1 MNAPQRTF
9 IIAEAG
15 VNHNGSIET
24 ALSLV
29 DEAHRAGADCIKFQ
43 TFRARKLLTRSAVKA
58 EYQKQTTA
66 ADESQYE
73 MIRKLELS
81 EADHRLLIE
90 RCRECGV
97 EFLSSPFDEESAD
110 LLESLGVARF
120 KVPSGEMTNLPFL
133 RHLARKQKPLIL
145 STGMSTLGEV
155 EAAVSTMRAAG
166 NDRVTLLHC
175 VTEYPAPFD
184 QINLRAMRTLSLSFG
199 LPVGY
204 SDHTPGIEI
213 AVAAVALGAKVIEK
227 HFTLDRNM
235 EGPDHR
241 ASLEPQELRQMVR
254 SIRNVEA
261 SLGSGIKAPAA
272 CEIANRSVARKSLV
286 AARSIRK
293 GRRLAAADI
302 AVKRPGH
309 GVQPQDIDKVIG
321 LEVTCDLDADEVI
334 TWESFK

>member
-1 MNAPQRTF
+1 M
-9 IIAEAG
+9 
-15 VNHNGSIET
+15 
-24 ALSLV
+24 
-29 DEAHRAGADCIKFQ
+29 DEAYRAGADCIKFQ
-43 TFRARKLLTRSAVKA
+43 TFRAKKLLTRAAAKA

-110 LLESLGVARF
+110 FLESLGVARF

-155 EAAVSTMRAAG
+155 EAAVNTIRAAG
-166 NDRVTLLHC
+166 NDRD
-175 VTEYPAPFD
+175 YPASLRHRIPRAFRPD
-184 QINLRAMRTLSLSFG
+184 QSARHADPLHVIRPAGGVLRPHPGHRDCGGGRRPRRESDRKAFHPGQEHGGARPPRLPRTAG
-199 LPVGY
+199 AEADGPV
-204 SDHTPGIEI
+204 H
-213 AVAAVALGAKVIEK
+213 
-227 HFTLDRNM
+227 
-235 EGPDHR
+235 
-241 ASLEPQELRQMVR
+241 PQRRGV
-254 SIRNVEA
+254 
-261 SLGSGIKAPAA
+261 LGSGIKTPAA
-272 CEIANRSVARKSLV
+272 CEIANRAVARKSLV

-293 GRRLAAADI
+293 GSRLAAADI
-302 AVKRPGH
+302 AVKRPGN
-309 GVQPQDIDKVIG
+309 GIQPQDIDKVIG
-321 LEVTCDLDADEVI
+321 LEVTRDLEADEVI